1 MTVMVSMNRIREY
14 LLLPEVHKDEEWK
27 EWGLEKK
34 TEGKTK
40 EMKKIKVGEED
51 DDNNDDD
58 ENNNNVVII
67 KNGTFS
73 WGENVKVPMTEE
85 EKEEEK
91 KNEKIKKI
99 EEELKKGEKK
109 GSLMNDNGES
119 QETTK
124 KYIKEEKSK
133 KKEEKGTE
141 GKEVEEETNGDK
153 TALKN
158 ITLSLKKGSLTMVI
172 GSVGCGK
179 SSLVA
184 GI

>member
-14 LLLPEVHKDEEWK
+14 LLLPEVHKDEEW
-27 EWGLEKK
+27 GLEKK

-40 EMKKIKVGEED
+40 EMKKIKVGEE
-51 DDNNDDD
+51 DD

-91 KNEKIKKI
+91 KNEKMKKI

-119 QETTK
+119 KETTR

-133 KKEEKGTE
+133 KEEEKGTE

-153 TALKN
+153 ATLKN
-158 ITLSLKKGSLTMVI
+158 ITLSLEKGSLTMVI